1 MGSGP
6 ATLLAA
12 RYNPSAVILISA
24 YSSLRAVAENIVGK
38 QIQKKKSLFLKKGS
52 LLSKLI
58 KERFANIEIIS
69 KV

>member
-6 ATLLAA
+6 ATLIAA
-12 RYNPSAVILISA
+12 RYNPSALILISA
-24 YSSLRAVAENIVGK
+24 YASLRSVSENIIGK
-38 QIQKKKSLFLKKGS
+38 TLIFNHLKGS
-52 LLSKLI
+52 LLAKLI